1 MHLETMKVE
10 PENKNQGD
18 YVVINVSDFDPKK
31 HKKYK
36 PAPVKTEKFK

>member
-10 PENKNQGD
+10 SENKNQGD

-31 HKKYK
+31 HKKYD
-36 PAPVKTEKFK
+36 PVPVKKVKGK